1 MKELS
6 IVIPAYNEEKNVRL
20 LYQKLMD
27 VFSRMETSYEIIY
40 IDDGS
45 TDNTF
50 FELEALYEED
60 KNNVKVI
67 KFRRNFGQTAALD
80 AGFKAAKGKVIV
92 SMDAD
97 LQNDPADIPKLLAKM
112 KEGYDVVCGWRKNRK
127 DPLFKHLISR
137 GANFLR
143 SIIINDKIHDSG
155 CTLKAFKRECFT
167 TLDLYG
173 EIHRF
178 IPALLELQGFK
189 ITEIVVN
196 HKERIYGSSKYNLR
210 RIMKGFL
217 DILLVKFW
225 MKYVTRPMHLFGGLG
240 LLMAFSGFIIGSY
253 LSIRKL
259 MDYNNYH
266 LANRPLLLLAII
278 LVIIGINFILS
289 GFLADIIIKTY
300 FSRRK
305 SYNIEKELI

>member
-127 DPLFKHLISR
+127 DPLLKHLISR

-225 MKYVTRPMHLFGGLG
+225 MKYVTRPMHLFGELG

>member
-6 IVIPAYNEEKNVRL
+6 IVIPAYNEGKNVRL

-67 KFRRNFGQTAALD
+67 KFRKNFGQTAALD

-127 DPLFKHLISR
+127 DPLLKHLISR

-196 HKERIYGSSKYNLR
+196 HKERIYGSSKYNSR

-225 MKYVTRPMHLFGGLG
+225 MKYVTRPMHLFGELG

>member
-50 FELEALYEED
+50 FELEALYEKD

-97 LQNDPADIPKLLAKM
+97 LQNDPADIPKLLAKI

-127 DPLFKHLISR
+127 DPLFKRLISR

-155 CTLKAFKRECFT
+155 CTLKAFKKECFAT
-167 TLDLYG
+167 IDLYG

-225 MKYVTRPMHLFGGLG
+225 MKYVTRPMHLFGELG
-240 LLMAFSGFIIGSY
+240 LLMAFSGFTIGSY

-300 FSRRK
+300 FSHRK

>member
-6 IVIPAYNEEKNVRL
+6 IVIPAHNEEKNVRL

-127 DPLFKHLISR
+127 DPLLKHLISR

-196 HKERIYGSSKYNLR
+196 HKERIYGSSKYNSR

-225 MKYVTRPMHLFGGLG
+225 MKYVTRPMHLFGELG

-289 GFLADIIIKTY
+289 GCLADIIIKTY

>member
-127 DPLFKHLISR
+127 DPLLKHLISR

>member
-6 IVIPAYNEEKNVRL
+6 IVIPAYNEGKNVRL

-80 AGFKAAKGKVIV
+80 AGFKAAKGKVII

-196 HKERIYGSSKYNLR
+196 HKERIYGSSKYNSR

-225 MKYVTRPMHLFGGLG
+225 MKYVTRPMHLFGELG

>member
-45 TDNTF
+45 ADNTF

>member
-6 IVIPAYNEEKNVRL
+6 IVIPAYNEGKNVRL

-67 KFRRNFGQTAALD
+67 KFRKNFGQTAALD

-92 SMDAD
+92 SMDSD

-127 DPLFKHLISR
+127 DPLLKHLISR

-196 HKERIYGSSKYNLR
+196 HKERIYGSSKYNSR

-225 MKYVTRPMHLFGGLG
+225 MKYVTRPMHLFGELG

>member
-6 IVIPAYNEEKNVRL
+6 IVIPAYNEGKNVRL

-92 SMDAD
+92 SMDSD

-196 HKERIYGSSKYNLR
+196 HKERIYGSSKYNSR

-225 MKYVTRPMHLFGGLG
+225 MKYVTRPMHLFGELG

>member
-6 IVIPAYNEEKNVRL
+6 IVIPAHNEEKNVRL

-127 DPLFKHLISR
+127 DPLLKHLISR

-196 HKERIYGSSKYNLR
+196 HKERIYGSSKYNSR

-225 MKYVTRPMHLFGGLG
+225 MKYVTRPMHLFGELG

>member
-6 IVIPAYNEEKNVRL
+6 IVIPAYNEGKNVRL

-67 KFRRNFGQTAALD
+67 KFRKNFGQTAALD
-80 AGFKAAKGKVIV
+80 AGFKAAKGKVII

-127 DPLFKHLISR
+127 DPLLKHLISR

-196 HKERIYGSSKYNLR
+196 HKERIYGSSKYNSR

-225 MKYVTRPMHLFGGLG
+225 MKYVTRPMHLFGELG

>member
-127 DPLFKHLISR
+127 DPLLKHLISR

-196 HKERIYGSSKYNLR
+196 HKERIYGSSKYNSR

-225 MKYVTRPMHLFGGLG
+225 MKYVTRPMHLFGELG

>member
-6 IVIPAYNEEKNVRL
+6 IVIPAYNEGKNVRL

-67 KFRRNFGQTAALD
+67 KFRKNFGQTAALD

-127 DPLFKHLISR
+127 DPLLKHLISR

-196 HKERIYGSSKYNLR
+196 HKERIYGSSKYNSR

-225 MKYVTRPMHLFGGLG
+225 MKYITRPMHLFGELG